1 MTEKGTRRPVP
12 DRRRAQSGAHSGL
25 TTRRQKKSALR
36 RALRA
41 LSGAG
46 FTCGRKLVI
55 SKSGRAVEIAFPNYI
70 RAERGSFR
78 MPDEAGIADVFAL
91 IALHYAETELKG

>member
-1 MTEKGTRRPVP
+1 MMTEKGTRRRLG
-12 DRRRAQSGAHSGL
+12 RRRAHSGSMM
-25 TTRRQKKSALR
+25 RRKKSALR

-41 LSGAG
+41 LARAG

-70 RAERGSFR
+70 RAERGQSR

-91 IALHYAETELKG
+91 IALHYAETEF